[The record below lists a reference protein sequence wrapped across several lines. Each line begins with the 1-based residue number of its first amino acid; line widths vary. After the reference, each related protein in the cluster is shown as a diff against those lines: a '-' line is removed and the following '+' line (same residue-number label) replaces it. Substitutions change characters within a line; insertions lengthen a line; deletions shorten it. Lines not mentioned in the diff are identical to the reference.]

1 MASFWNPA
9 GRLLCASTLLLPTA
23 AIYSLYSSCRNEMDS
38 MVTVT
43 SAYKTAL
50 LIHAIYFISCVLSF
64 EVMID
69 LFPMTMT
76 GAPPAEPDN
85 LFWQMTC
92 LSGEVFFVALVAL
105 FGMAFSKTVPRWSLL
120 VPLAQV
126 SYNLKNSLIWCVL
139 YPIFSPVGEPIQL
152 MMVDAVSILG
162 LTTVYL
168 HHYFTAP
175 VGEKKK
181 KKGG

>member
-1 MASFWNPA
+1 MPSFWNPA
-9 GRLLCASTLLLPTA
+9 GRLLCASTLLLPTG
-23 AIYSLYSSCRNEMDS
+23 AIYALYSARRNEMSS

-43 SAYKTAL
+43 SAHKTAL
-50 LIHAIYFISCVLSF
+50 LIHAAYFMSCVLSF

-76 GAPPAEPDN
+76 GMPPAQPDN

-105 FGMAFSKTVPRWSLL
+105 FGMAFSKKVPRWSLL
-120 VPLAQV
+120 VPMAQV

-139 YPIFSPVGEPIQL
+139 YPVFSPVGQPIQL
-152 MMVDAVSILG
+152 MMVDAVLILG
-162 LTTVYL
+162 LTAVYV

-175 VGEKKK
+175 SDEKKK
-181 KKGG
+181 GE